1 MNSIITD
8 FSQQFG
14 ITPNKI
20 FKAEGDVTAF
30 PQPSGVKVQDA
41 ETSNAAYL
49 KILETA
55 KGDLGSSDN
64 PIKPLNT
71 VRDFF
76 GVRTVWTTDK
86 DINIQYSKIINATHK
101 NLLSAGKESILFKD
115 SAEEPGKKEEAWR
128 AIHTVLAAKDN
139 DPHNPSSNIKLLQY
153 KARSI
158 ISSAMALKASD
169 IQDPIK
175 TPERVLV
182 AQILGGTDALR
193 AEAALQLAG
202 RLSADDLGNPAVNL
216 NRETGKVTF
225 NSGFFSK
232 LAETLDNEHG
242 GQMAATK
249 VFEAVN
255 ALGTKIM
262 TAKDYKTFKLDPSR
276 VNDFKQRQWSKF
288 ENGAVKYIKA
298 ELNETIASA
307 NEEDRSLWTKIRST
321 VNTVIDGL
329 KDIVTAP
336 FRGGE
341 DARNKAMQNIMTASA
356 GDSIHALSLEVAKEN
371 LERVKVDLDSNRD
384 LVTLSLGR
392 DTLVTANNPALES
405 KSTEI
410 GSALL
415 ANHIMNTLKLAETLK
430 SPDASKINISD
441 ADVGA
446 KLDSITSS
454 TAFTVKAN
462 DDQGKL
468 QSYQVQLNEEQLRAL
483 KNAVK
488 NGNFVSGD
496 VRANDTNPNPDIG
509 LKQNGAF
516 LQGKTVP
523 LATIFNALK
532 DQMKE
537 ERALL
542 DDTERKNISNF
553 VEVLKDKN
561 ILEEGDLKDDN
572 KLLLKDNVTSDA
584 LTQKV
589 TTALQNTNL
598 NNLLNDL
605 GIQNLNVVLNS
616 KDVKQKETR
625 DSLGAFIEDKQS
637 HLDDQL
643 AYVKEID
650 LNASKSLA
658 DTANQSNISM
668 PHAAAA
674 EVLISLITAKGEWA
688 TDKLLKMMDGF
699 EPIQQLKQ
707 SIQDK
712 YTQLNQQK
720 AVIENSQLLAVLRE
734 TQANIAPSGSADGLK
749 IKGQDKIETLLN
761 DVYKSSGSTADF
773 SSSLKGL
780 RDEVTG
786 LVKNE
791 PSLQADI
798 LKSMDDSKF
807 SDDKNSP
814 IAKQRN
820 EIELFLNLGEF
831 IHLADERRTQLV
843 NKGNLSIE
851 ENKSL
856 MSLKTFLNKFED
868 NNKLKLAD
876 KEKYTE
882 EMSRLQTGLK
892 SVDDQLDEIK
902 QSVGRNFNVS
912 SRSVKDLLSPKSN
925 ALTENDRT
933 SLMKAVSST
942 IARTAMVLGIG
953 KQFEAMTKERVNESK
968 LNSNPL
974 MSDII
979 STVSDHLLQAA

>member
-30 PQPSGVKVQDA
+30 PQASGVKVQDA
-41 ETSNAAYL
+41 DTANAEYL
-49 KILETA
+49 KKLETA
-55 KGDLGSSDN
+55 KDSLGSFDSSS
-64 PIKPLNT
+64 KPLKK
-71 VRDFF
+71 VQDFF
-76 GVRTVWTTDK
+76 GERTVWTNDK
-86 DINIQYSKIINATHK
+86 DVNIYYSKIINATHK

-115 SAEEPGKKEEAWR
+115 SAEEPGKKNETWD
-128 AIHTVLAAKDN
+128 AIYTILAAKDN
-139 DPHNPSSNIKLLQY
+139 DLHNPSSNLKLLQD

-158 ISSAMALKASD
+158 VSSAMALKASD
-169 IQDPIK
+169 IQEPIK

-182 AQILGGTDALR
+182 AQILGGTDAQK
-193 AEAALQLAG
+193 ATATVQLAN
-202 RLSADDLGNPAVNL
+202 RLNADDLGNPSVNL
-216 NRETGKVTF
+216 DRETGEVKF

-232 LAETLDNEHG
+232 LAETLDAEHG
-242 GQMAATK
+242 GQIAATK

-255 ALGTKIM
+255 AILTKTM
-262 TAKDYKTFKLDPSR
+262 TKEDYKNFKLDETQIKDSKER
-276 VNDFKQRQWSKF
+276 LWSKF
-288 ENGAVKYIKA
+288 ENGAVKDIKA
-298 ELNETIASA
+298 ELNETLVSA
-307 NEEDRSLWTKIRST
+307 NEEDRSLWTKVRNS

-430 SPDASKINISD
+430 SPDVSKINISD
-441 ADVGA
+441 ADVKT
-446 KLDSITSS
+446 KLESINSS
-454 TAFTVKAN
+454 QDFTVKA
-462 DDQGKL
+462 DDGQGKL
-468 QSYQVQLNEEQLRAL
+468 QSYQVNLDDGQLRAL

-488 NGNFVSGD
+488 NGTFVSAD
-496 VRANDTNPNPDIG
+496 VRVSDTVANPDIG

-516 LQGKTVP
+516 VQGKTVP
-523 LATIFNALK
+523 LAAIFNALK

-542 DDTERKNISNF
+542 DDRERTNISNF
-553 VEVLKDKN
+553 VQVLKGKN
-561 ILEEGDLKDDN
+561 ILDESDLNDTNKLQLKDA
-572 KLLLKDNVTSDA
+572 VTSDA

-616 KDVKQKETR
+616 KDAKQKETR

-650 LNASKSLA
+650 MNASKSLA

-674 EVLISLITAKGEWA
+674 EVLISLITAKGEWK

-761 DVYKSSGSTADF
+761 DVYKSSGSPVDF

-820 EIELFLNLGEF
+820 EVELFLNLGEF
-831 IHLADERRTQLV
+831 VRLADERRTQLV

-856 MSLKTFLNKFED
+856 TSLNTFLTKFED

-882 EMSRLQTGLK
+882 EMSHLQTGLK

-953 KQFEAMTKERVNESK
+953 GNFEEMTKKRVNESK

-974 MSDII
+974 MSNIM
-979 STVSDHLLQAA
+979 SMVSDHILQAA